1 MSSTTIDP
9 GDEILINVVTM
20 MHAGMEGPHL
30 FEIQIATNDPV
41 TPVYT
46 TYFRADFG

>member
-1 MSSTTIDP
+1 VSSTVIDP
-9 GDEILINVVTM
+9 GEEALINVYTM
-20 MHAGMEGPHL
+20 MHKGMDGPHL